1 MPTIKELAT
10 FKELL
15 EQELTTSEA
24 PTKQEFAN

>member
-10 FKELL
+10 FKGFL
-15 EQELTTSEA
+15 EQEVTTFEA